1 MIEDRSQANGD
12 SSACAGV
19 EFEYLSPGAACA
31 PAPCDGSATEGSR
44 LSQISRAHPP
54 VPAANDGIDPIY
66 ADLYERLKAM
76 ASRQRLRGGAPRTL
90 CTTELVHEAYLRMGE
105 SNFRFEQTAQF
116 FAYAARAMR
125 HLLADRARDRLRQRA
140 GGNWVRMTLT
150 GSDPIA
156 ITSAEQA
163 LALDAAMERLAQTDA
178 RAAQVVELRYFA
190 GLSLE
195 QVAETLELNRRT
207 IDRDWRF
214 ARAFL
219 HDQLA

>member
-1 MIEDRSQANGD
+1 MAPDVPETVEAGASQ
-12 SSACAGV
+12 SADALFDAV
-19 EFEYLSPGAACA
+19 YS
-31 PAPCDGSATEGSR
+31 
-44 LSQISRAHPP
+44 
-54 VPAANDGIDPIY
+54 
-66 ADLYERLKAM
+66 RLKAM
-76 ASRQRLRGGAPRTL
+76 AGRQLAQNPSGQASL
-90 CTTELVHEAYLRMGE
+90 DTTALVHELYLRISANRE
-105 SNFRFEQTAQF
+105 LAFSHPAQF

-125 HLLADRARDRLRQRA
+125 HLLRDRARDRLRQRA
-140 GGNWVRMTLT
+140 GGGWVRMTLT
-150 GSDPIA
+150 GSEPLA

-195 QVAETLELNRRT
+195 QVAETLELTRRT

-214 ARAFL
+214 ARAYL